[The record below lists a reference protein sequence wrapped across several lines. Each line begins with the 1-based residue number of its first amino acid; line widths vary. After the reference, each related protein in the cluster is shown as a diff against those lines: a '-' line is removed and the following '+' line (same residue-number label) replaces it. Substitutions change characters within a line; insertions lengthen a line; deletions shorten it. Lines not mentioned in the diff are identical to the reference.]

1 MFRLI
6 KLALYALVGY
16 ALYELYQGMVQGGGL
31 QSMMGGQQG
40 GGQQGGGQ
48 QGERFGERLNIGG
61 GQNITGGGSGMT
73 QRTEER
79 AGTST
84 PHAVG
89 RGVIS

>member
-16 ALYELYQGMVQGGGL
+16 ALYELYQGMTQGGG
-31 QSMMGGQQG
+31 MPRMGGRQQG
-40 GGQQGGGQ
+40 GRREGQE
-48 QGERFGERLNIGG
+48 GERFGERLDVGG
-61 GQNITGGGSGMT
+61 AQNLTGGGGGRT
-73 QRTEER
+73 ERTEEPS
-79 AGTST
+79 GSST